1 MGIMRY
7 GCVRMALTLS
17 LVAVLPCRAQVPASA
32 PDGQLQAALYDFYH
46 DANRQHLDAACRD
59 ALQRNPSAIEPKYY
73 LGVLAE
79 ADEKWSD
86 AEKWFRQVAE
96 SDATSIYGIR
106 AKRELGKL
114 ISLEKTDATPQGKLR
129 RKYEEDISSAR
140 LLEHHGFPSEA
151 LTAAAQ
157 AEILDPS
164 RWEAPAVA
172 GAILL
177 EQHQIDLAE
186 QFLQRARNL
195 ASAKDRPAIDAT
207 LQQIPREREYLAH
220 AKTAA
225 AAMQARDY
233 AGAAKEYR
241 AAWDLFPA
249 RSQYA
254 LASATA
260 YMMAASYADAKTILE
275 KVAAMPDKA
284 AAVKASTLLKT
295 VKTAQSRA
303 PNVGA
308 PGGR

>member
-1 MGIMRY
+1 MRY
-7 GCVRMALTLS
+7 RCVPMLFALAL
-17 LVAVLPCRAQVPASA
+17 AVVVPCRAQAPASA
-32 PDGQLQAALYDFYH
+32 LDPQLQSALNDFYH
-46 DANRQHLDAACRD
+46 DANRQHLDAACHQ
-59 ALQRNPSAIEPKYY
+59 ALERNPAAIEPRYY

-86 AEKWFRQVAE
+86 AERWFREVAE
-96 SDATSIYGIR
+96 KDATSIYGIR

-114 ISLEKTDATPQGKLR
+114 VSLEKTDATPTGKLR
-129 RKYEEDISSAR
+129 RKYDEAIASAR

-177 EQHQIDLAE
+177 EQHKVDLAE
-186 QFLQRARNL
+186 QFLQRSRNL
-195 ASAKDRPAIDAT
+195 APAKDRPAIDAA
-207 LQQIPREREYLAH
+207 LQQVPREREYLAH

-233 AGAAKEYR
+233 NGAAKEYR
-241 AAWDLFPA
+241 AAWNLFPA
-249 RSQYA
+249 RPQYA

-260 YMMAASYADAKTILE
+260 YMMAGSYSDAKPILE
-275 KVAAMPDKA
+275 RVSAMPDKPSA
-284 AAVKASTLLKT
+284 LKATTLLQT
-295 VKTAQSRA
+295 IKTAQSRVSPA
-303 PNVGA
+303 TATPKT
-308 PGGR
+308 P